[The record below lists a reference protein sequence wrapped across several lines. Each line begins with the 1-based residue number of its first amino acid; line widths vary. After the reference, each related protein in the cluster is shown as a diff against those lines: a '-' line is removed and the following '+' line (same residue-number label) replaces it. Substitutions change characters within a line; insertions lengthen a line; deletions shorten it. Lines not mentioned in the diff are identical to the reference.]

1 MPTVKMLY
9 PAIGQTVAVRCESW
23 SIPMIVMD
31 VKQAYGV
38 VRFLVSPQH
47 GNGHGEQWVEIGRLQ
62 HWENTVWYGQKSNID
77 MAVTA

>member
-1 MPTVKMLY
+1 MPTVKTLY

-38 VRFLVSPQH
+38 VRFLVRPRH
-47 GNGHGEQWVEIGRLQ
+47 GHGEQWVELGRLQ
-62 HWENTVWYGQKSNID
+62 RWETAVSQSSVD
-77 MAVTA
+77 MIATA